1 MVDGVDKDFI
11 EALLKRNYTVQEISD
26 LLRKRNPNVRQFSL
40 RSVQRFFQ
48 DPDLSPREIT
58 NSELQD
64 IVRQAV
70 EKVWPC

>member
-1 MVDGVDKDFI
+1 MMDGVDKDFI
-11 EALLKRNYTVQEISD
+11 EELLKRNYAVQEISD

-70 EKVWPC
+70 EKV